1 MDTETLVKE
10 VLNSNLSDDAKIQ
23 IMKTLF
29 KTEEKSQGPH
39 YFFKKIYERI
49 PNQIIHGPNV
59 TPCEDNWWESTCSK

>member
-23 IMKTLF
+23 IMKILF
-29 KTEEKSQGPH
+29 KTEEKPRGPH

-49 PNQIIHGPNV
+49 PNQFIHGPNA
-59 TPCEDNWWESTCSK
+59 TPCEDNWWESTYSK

>member
-1 MDTETLVKE
+1 
-10 VLNSNLSDDAKIQ
+10 
-23 IMKTLF
+23 MKTFF

-49 PNQIIHGPNV
+49 PNQFIHGPNA